1 MKRSAW
7 TARALSATP
16 RRRRAARGRA
26 TRASRERGGSAGRT
40 GGEVRY
46 ESSSS
51 MSMSEKSSEVC
62 DVSADMV
69 TRRLPNERIV
79 ERSCEASLSE
89 RPKRCAFANGR
100 GTSGSARAFVR
111 ELRRSSR
118 DRERVGGGDV
128 ERRARVCA
136 RGARRAVVQNFRG
149 KQASF
154 YLLLSDSN
162 LDARDTRSAVSI
174 FYREN
179 REGRTSVAKPAER
192 QSVTRLSFLF
202 CSRAFVDGF
211 HLERARLRVSV
222 TRLRATPSPLP

>member
-1 MKRSAW
+1 M
-7 TARALSATP
+7 
-16 RRRRAARGRA
+16 
-26 TRASRERGGSAGRT
+26 
-40 GGEVRY
+40 RY

-69 TRRLPNERIV
+69 TLRLLNERIL

-136 RGARRAVVQNFRG
+136 RGARRAVVQNFKANSQVFTCFSRIQISTRETRAAQSR
-149 KQASF
+149 KPRKPPREERASR
-154 YLLLSDSN
+154 N
-162 LDARDTRSAVSI
+162 LCGTAKCERVSR
-174 FYREN
+174 F
-179 REGRTSVAKPAER
+179 
-192 QSVTRLSFLF
+192 FF
-202 CSRAFVDGF
+202 RAQKVGGF
-211 HLERARLRVSV
+211 HRIARASSCLGHVPPRHPFPPPLNPPS
-222 TRLRATPSPLP
+222 TDHLLNTTTSAANATTPPAARNGALSCPEAWT

>member
-1 MKRSAW
+1 M
-7 TARALSATP
+7 
-16 RRRRAARGRA
+16 
-26 TRASRERGGSAGRT
+26 
-40 GGEVRY
+40 RY

-69 TRRLPNERIV
+69 TRRLLNERIL

-136 RGARRAVVQNFRG
+136 RGARRAVVQNFKANSQVFTCFSRI
-149 KQASF
+149 QI
-154 YLLLSDSN
+154 LT
-162 LDARDTRSAVSI
+162 RDFCPGAVSKTAKTAS
-174 FYREN
+174 R
-179 REGRTSVAKPAER
+179 RTSVAKPLR
-192 QSVTRLSFLF
+192 NGKVFRV
-202 CSRAFVDGF
+202 SRFFFRAQKVGGF
-211 HLERARLRVSV
+211 HRIARASSCLGHVPPRHPFPPPLNPPS
-222 TRLRATPSPLP
+222 TDHLLNTTTSAANKTTPPAARNGALSCPEART

>member
-1 MKRSAW
+1 
-7 TARALSATP
+7 
-16 RRRRAARGRA
+16 
-26 TRASRERGGSAGRT
+26 
-40 GGEVRY
+40 VRY

-69 TRRLPNERIV
+69 TLRLLNERIL

-136 RGARRAVVQNFRG
+136 RGARRAVVQNFKANSQVFTCFSRIQISKREQVG
-149 KQASF
+149 
-154 YLLLSDSN
+154 
-162 LDARDTRSAVSI
+162 RSLEN
-174 FYREN
+174 REN
-179 REGRTSVAKPAER
+179 RLAKNERRETSAER
-192 QSVTRLSFLF
+192 QSVNASLVFFFARRKSAVFTVS
-202 CSRAFVDGF
+202 
-211 HLERARLRVSV
+211 RARLRVSV

>member
-1 MKRSAW
+1 M
-7 TARALSATP
+7 
-16 RRRRAARGRA
+16 
-26 TRASRERGGSAGRT
+26 
-40 GGEVRY
+40 RY

-154 YLLLSDSN
+154 TCFSRIQISTRETRAAQSRFFTAKT
-162 LDARDTRSAVSI
+162 AR
-174 FYREN
+174 E
-179 REGRTSVAKPAER
+179 
-192 QSVTRLSFLF
+192 
-202 CSRAFVDGF
+202 
-211 HLERARLRVSV
+211 ERASRNQRNGKV
-222 TRLRATPSPLP
+222 

>member
-1 MKRSAW
+1 M
-7 TARALSATP
+7 
-16 RRRRAARGRA
+16 
-26 TRASRERGGSAGRT
+26 
-40 GGEVRY
+40 RY

-69 TRRLPNERIV
+69 TLRLLNERIL

-136 RGARRAVVQNFRG
+136 RGARRAVVQNFKANSQVFTCFSRIQILTRELCFAQSR
-149 KQASF
+149 KPRKPPREERASR
-154 YLLLSDSN
+154 N
-162 LDARDTRSAVSI
+162 LCGTAKCFASLVFFFARRKSAVFTVS
-174 FYREN
+174 
-179 REGRTSVAKPAER
+179 
-192 QSVTRLSFLF
+192 
-202 CSRAFVDGF
+202 
-211 HLERARLRVSV
+211 RARLRVSV
-222 TRLRATPSPLP
+222 TCLRATPSPLP